1 MEPTLLAPHVD
12 SHPDKCGGKPC
23 VAGTRVRVWDVAHH
37 IERLGYTPD
46 EVICAYPRLSLSDVY
61 GAMAYYW
68 DHREE
73 IERQVKE
80 ADARVEEWI
89 AEHGHGPLGD
99 LDADNTQP
107 SAKVFAVVSRK
118 PRLVTVK
125 DSLSLVRIVEVQSKL
140 PAAKGDTVSGVTER
154 SAD

>member
-23 VAGTRVRVWDVAHH
+23 VAGTRVRVWDEATH

-46 EVICAYPRLSLSDVY
+46 EVIVAYPRLSLADVY

-73 IERQVKE
+73 IE
-80 ADARVEEWI
+80 ARMRREHAEVEEWI
-89 AEHGHGPLGD
+89 AKHGAGPLSE
-99 LDADNTQP
+99 APT
-107 SAKVFAVVSRK
+107 R
-118 PRLVTVK
+118 
-125 DSLSLVRIVEVQSKL
+125 
-140 PAAKGDTVSGVTER
+140 
-154 SAD
+154 